1 MLGSGPFPQGPTE
14 VEVAP
19 PPSLLPLQPDVPSAD
34 AKPSSS
40 WVLYGDFWSASNGED
55 PEDEDS
61 DNIPWE
67 FDVSHA
73 VGPSVKRAGVTMTL
87 REARMTKFQLQ
98 KEEVKKKVDEAVWL
112 LSKANNGDMEA
123 KAEVI

>member
-1 MLGSGPFPQGPTE
+1 
-14 VEVAP
+14 VP
-19 PPSLLPLQPDVPSAD
+19 PPSLSPLQPNVPSED

-40 WVLYGDFWSASNGED
+40 WDPYGDFWSASDGED

-61 DNIPWE
+61 NNIPWE

-87 REARMTKFQLQ
+87 GEARMTEFQLQ
-98 KEEVKKKVDEAVWL
+98 KEEVKKKVNEAAWL
-112 LSKANNGDMEA
+112 LSKANDGDMEA